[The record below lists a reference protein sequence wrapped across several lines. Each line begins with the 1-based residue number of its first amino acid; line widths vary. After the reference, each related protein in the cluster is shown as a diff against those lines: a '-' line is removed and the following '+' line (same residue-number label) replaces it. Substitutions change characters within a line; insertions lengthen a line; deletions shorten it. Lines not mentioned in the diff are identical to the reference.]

1 MKKIFVF
8 ANMLIMVLFL
18 AGCCKHEWVDADC
31 DTPIRCTKC
40 GKEKGQALGHEWADA
55 TCAAPQTCTRC
66 GLTMGTTLPHT
77 WVEATCTAPKTC
89 SVCNATEGDILPHEW
104 NYATFDTPKT
114 CKNCGLT
121 EGEPITLTEVQ
132 FDFID
137 KARNSYFFFL
147 PDTIIMENSNEF
159 PTVHI
164 LDYDGNEIKKINDD
178 KDKNGGCS
186 TAYSWDVNLDNSFA
200 ICTTDIDKDK
210 NHYIRFYDEYGELL
224 KEHTFTLNVPN
235 VDYLYLRTS
244 SLNHYPLFYSQMS
257 LRPLVCIDPKTLEI
271 VDESETGGVQEYK
284 NNKKFKDI
292 TVLYHI
298 DGDYRFVRMKD
309 NSGAGYTDCELNE
322 IKMYKD
328 ATNFNIRG
336 YALVSEDGENY
347 DLIDNAF
354 NVVAKG
360 FTQGKKAYFCG
371 DYYFYV
377 IDSENKR
384 HYFCVK

>member
-31 DTPIRCTKC
+31 DTPVRCAKC

-104 NYATFDTPKT
+104 NYATFDAPKT

-210 NHYIRFYDEYGELL
+210 NHYIRFY
-224 KEHTFTLNVPN
+224 
-235 VDYLYLRTS
+235 S
-244 SLNHYPLFYSQMS
+244 SP
-257 LRPLVCIDPKTLEI
+257 
-271 VDESETGGVQEYK
+271 
-284 NNKKFKDI
+284 
-292 TVLYHI
+292 
-298 DGDYRFVRMKD
+298 
-309 NSGAGYTDCELNE
+309 
-322 IKMYKD
+322 
-328 ATNFNIRG
+328 
-336 YALVSEDGENY
+336 
-347 DLIDNAF
+347 
-354 NVVAKG
+354 
-360 FTQGKKAYFCG
+360 
-371 DYYFYV
+371 
-377 IDSENKR
+377 
-384 HYFCVK
+384 